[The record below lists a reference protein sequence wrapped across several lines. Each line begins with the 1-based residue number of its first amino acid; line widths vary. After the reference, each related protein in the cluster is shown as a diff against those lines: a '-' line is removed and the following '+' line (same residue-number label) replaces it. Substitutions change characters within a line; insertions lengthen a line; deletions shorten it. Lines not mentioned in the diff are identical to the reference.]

1 MKSSTSQRMVEPPSD
16 IRIRVATMD
25 DRPAMM
31 PAINQA
37 FAIETFLEGTRTD
50 ELRLAEMMETGE
62 FLVAQNGSGKIVASV
77 YVEIKGKRGYLGMLA
92 VDPAEQGRGLGGVMV
107 DAVEDYCRSKGCSGV
122 DLVVISLRTDL
133 PPFYRKLGY
142 AETATEEFRPS
153 RKLKPGV
160 ECHCVVMSKEL

>member
-1 MKSSTSQRMVEPPSD
+1 MKSAAGAGSVHKSD
-16 IRIRVATMD
+16 LRIRVATMA
-25 DRPAMM
+25 DRTAMM

-50 ELRLAEMMETGE
+50 EVRLAEMMQTGE
-62 FLVAQNGSGKIVASV
+62 FLIAQNGSSKIVASV

-92 VDPAEQGRGLGGVMV
+92 VDPAEQGKGLGRVMV
-107 DAVEDYCRSKGCSGV
+107 NAVEDYCQNKGCSGV

-142 AETATEEFRPS
+142 VETGTEEFHPS
-153 RKLKPGV
+153 RKLRAGV
-160 ECHCVVMSKEL
+160 ECHCIVMSKEF

>member
-1 MKSSTSQRMVEPPSD
+1 MKSAAGPHSEHKSD
-16 IRIRVATMD
+16 LRIRVATMA
-25 DRPAMM
+25 DRTAMM

-50 ELRLAEMMETGE
+50 EVRLAEMMQTGE
-62 FLVAQNGSGKIVASV
+62 FLIAQNGSSKIVASV

-92 VDPAEQGRGLGGVMV
+92 VDPAEQGTGLGRVMV
-107 DAVEDYCRSKGCSGV
+107 DAVEDYCRNNGCSGV

-142 AETATEEFRPS
+142 AETGTEEFHPS
-153 RKLKPGV
+153 RKLRAGV
-160 ECHCVVMSKEL
+160 ECHCIVMSKEF